1 MGLYAWDALAP
12 VLGFGDALGRLP
24 LHVLAV
30 GCFGT
35 LLVAMVTRVTAGHS
49 GRPLV
54 LGRVGA
60 FAFIGMN
67 IVVAIRIMAHLVPD
81 PLPWWQASAAGWLLV
96 FLPWVLR
103 HLWIYLVPRADGRPG

>member
-1 MGLYAWDALAP
+1 
-12 VLGFGDALGRLP
+12 
-24 LHVLAV
+24 
-30 GCFGT
+30 
-35 LLVAMVTRVTAGHS
+35 
-49 GRPLV
+49 
-54 LGRVGA
+54 VGA